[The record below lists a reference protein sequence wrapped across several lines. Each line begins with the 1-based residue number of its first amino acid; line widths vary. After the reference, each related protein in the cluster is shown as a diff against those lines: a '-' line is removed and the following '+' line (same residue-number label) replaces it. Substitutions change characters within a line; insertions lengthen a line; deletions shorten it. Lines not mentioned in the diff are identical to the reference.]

1 VLPLIDAL
9 RKHLDNF
16 DAQIE
21 VLRTYYAWAAV
32 KVQSKQSTRFSG
44 HSYTDKKKRA
54 YVDELANQLSGELR
68 SANLAGPIGVT
79 LLYSF
84 PWNKEDRNK
93 EIEWALMTS
102 RPDIDNLMKPVLDAL
117 QMKLAFDDGRV
128 CQVKARKI
136 RLLFPAVAVRL
147 DVVREKR
154 FVETA

>member
-1 VLPLIDAL
+1 MIEGLK
-9 RKHLDNF
+9 KHLDNF
-16 DAQIE
+16 DAQVE

-32 KVQSKQSTRFSG
+32 KAQSKQSTRFSG

-54 YVDELANQLSGELR
+54 YVEELANQLSGELR

-84 PWNKEDRNK
+84 PWLKKDQELN
-93 EIEWALMTS
+93 IEWALMIA

-117 QMKLAFDDGRV
+117 QTKLEFDDGRV

-154 FVETA
+154 FAETA